1 MAGGT
6 FVAMNKVR
14 PGAYINFESVPK
26 PLMTV
31 AERGVMTMPVAM
43 EWGPQDT
50 MITLLSEDLLNG
62 KSIAK
67 IGYDA
72 YDEESLIFRE
82 ALKNA
87 YKAFIYRADTGGTKA
102 TATIGNLT
110 VAAKYAGVVGNRIT
124 VAVVAVDGGA
134 FKVQTFLDAG
144 LKDEQ
149 EVTAI
154 SGLVS
159 NDWVDFAGTGAL
171 TANVGTALTGGTN
184 GTVSTSFL
192 TSYFDK
198 VEKMKWN
205 TMAIPLNLE
214 GVNGPALA
222 FIKRMRDDLGKKC
235 QVVLVDYNTADYEGV
250 ISVSQGYKTST
261 ETISKY
267 TFAATVAGMTAGAAV
282 NVSNTFATV
291 DPDAVEIVGE
301 LSDDEIKEALQVG
314 KFVISRRDDDVIV
327 VEQDINTFHSFT
339 VKKNKEYSKNRV
351 IRCLDEINNTTKL
364 TWEKSYVGKVDNDED
379 GRNSFKA
386 DLINFGKQLQDLR
399 AITDFD
405 GNADISVIKGQ
416 NIEDV
421 IADWALT
428 PVDAMEKLYMT
439 VRTR

>member
-134 FKVQTFLDAG
+134 FKV
-144 LKDEQ
+144 
-149 EVTAI
+149 
-154 SGLVS
+154 
-159 NDWVDFAGTGAL
+159 
-171 TANVGTALTGGTN
+171 
-184 GTVSTSFL
+184 
-192 TSYFDK
+192 
-198 VEKMKWN
+198 
-205 TMAIPLNLE
+205 
-214 GVNGPALA
+214 
-222 FIKRMRDDLGKKC
+222 
-235 QVVLVDYNTADYEGV
+235 
-250 ISVSQGYKTST
+250 
-261 ETISKY
+261 
-267 TFAATVAGMTAGAAV
+267 
-282 NVSNTFATV
+282 
-291 DPDAVEIVGE
+291 
-301 LSDDEIKEALQVG
+301 
-314 KFVISRRDDDVIV
+314 
-327 VEQDINTFHSFT
+327 
-339 VKKNKEYSKNRV
+339 
-351 IRCLDEINNTTKL
+351 
-364 TWEKSYVGKVDNDED
+364 
-379 GRNSFKA
+379 
-386 DLINFGKQLQDLR
+386 
-399 AITDFD
+399 
-405 GNADISVIKGQ
+405 
-416 NIEDV
+416 
-421 IADWALT
+421 
-428 PVDAMEKLYMT
+428 
-439 VRTR
+439 